1 MWKAVLA
8 NKEDDIYFLLK
19 CFIESAE
26 EQIIL
31 KRDRPAPIKGI
42 NFQNPLAYE
51 LITLNKDGKKVADFK
66 LKKINSKIQE
76 ISEELTNLR
85 PHPETP
91 QPKLFERKIKGSLI
105 RMKIKGL
112 EDDRKKLLAE
122 KKKVLESKK
131 KSSPNKNK
139 TLLAYIK
146 KPTDANFEKH
156 FSSLVG
162 PSSLYTYQT
171 SFKQMQP
178 KTSSELKIF
187 RQKETEQFKQKLR
200 EQLDK
205 DIKELGKT
213 KKDKLQA
220 ISSRNPNTDKKSV
233 TLEQALL
240 NVTDNN
246 VELLNELKTL
256 LKDNKTY
263 LKQLGQKRFDVIY
276 PKGDNLNSFIS
287 TKLREKKRPKS
298 EKQTLASSADSIKNY
313 HKSAMARILE
323 ILSKISKT
331 SKNSKTKMQAIKLF
345 KKIRNAVKDKNMKT
359 LANKDIDKITDAEGS
374 FGAIS
379 LTDRKFSEFS
389 QQDLNRLD
397 SEIEALQ
404 RQIEEA
410 EKGETLEKDFK
421 KQDVSELKEK
431 LERLKAKREK
441 MAAKRKEM
449 SGKTK
454 SKPRL
459 KVVSKDYE
467 KYLDITL
474 SNYEEIFDALDLT
487 YAEKDAMD
495 NNDFGDVKTNVNN
508 LVMLIKNS
516 ENAAKEITSLLEA
529 MSNESRLEKHYATT
543 LHTHYFSNSA
553 FSALKLPRRTIS
565 GIEGNEKIKPLIL
578 KIRNILKE
586 QYSGKSYYR
595 LINDELEKDVKYD
608 KFRMS
613 ATVLSESELKK
624 VQALKNQVDDDI
636 RIVATV
642 LNNLDKM
649 GLDKLNEPE
658 KIINFKEEL
667 SQKLETIE
675 ELRAEEK
682 MQLINLSSQAL
693 DKLNLLTS
701 TGEVKKLKGK
711 IPKITDLNALRMSP
725 SMISN
730 YEKSLEVKEVLNGL
744 IYFRPEIL
752 EGKDKLAQQQ
762 LEATDKK
769 LQDLRKKAKA
779 IKDLP
784 KYTDL
789 IKYLSVQL
797 GYDRAKK
804 YSSAISQD
812 IIELDNDDDDAE
824 ETQNVSEPKEVRIEN
839 TLSDTDKK
847 ILKKVKRLLS
857 RKRVAQAL
865 DRLKIAV

>member
-76 ISEELTNLR
+76 ISEELTDLR
-85 PHPETP
+85 PPPETP
-91 QPKLFERKIKGSLI
+91 QSKSFER
-105 RMKIKGL
+105 KIKGL

-131 KSSPNKNK
+131 KSSPNNNN

-287 TKLREKKRPKS
+287 TKLQEKKRPKS
-298 EKQTLASSADSIKNY
+298 EKQTVASSADSIKNY

-323 ILSKISKT
+323 ILSKISTT
-331 SKNSKTKMQAIKLF
+331 SKNNKTKMQAIKLF

-441 MAAKRKEM
+441 MAAKREEM

-495 NNDFGDVKTNVNN
+495 NNDFEDVKTNVNN

-730 YEKSLEVKEVLNGL
+730 YEKSLEVREVLNGL

-752 EGKDKLAQQQ
+752 EGEDKLAQQQ

-789 IKYLSVQL
+789 LKYLSFQL
-797 GYDRAKK
+797 RDDRAKK
-804 YSSAISQD
+804 YTSAISQD
-812 IIELDNDDDDAE
+812 IIE
-824 ETQNVSEPKEVRIEN
+824 SEPKEVGIEN

-857 RKRVAQAL
+857 RKRVVQAL
-865 DRLKIAV
+865 NRLKIAVINEE